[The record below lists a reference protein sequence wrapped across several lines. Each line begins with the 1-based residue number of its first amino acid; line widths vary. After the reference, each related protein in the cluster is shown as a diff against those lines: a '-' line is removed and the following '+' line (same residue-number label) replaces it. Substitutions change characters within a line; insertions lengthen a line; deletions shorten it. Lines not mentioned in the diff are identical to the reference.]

1 MAKIL
6 YKLTFPNGKI
16 YVGQTVR
23 KMNIRLAQHRTAAAR
38 GSALPVH
45 CAWRKHGEPSV
56 SILGEYETKD
66 ELHAAEI
73 AAIASMNCLSPNGY
87 NLAYGGDTS
96 PATNPEVARKISESN
111 KGKAPSMSA
120 ESRKEMISAC
130 WQDPEYREKVGGALK
145 ARWADPEYK
154 AMMSAKRKAY
164 WERRKASGWT
174 MPEETKAKLAKRIVS
189 EETRA
194 KMSAAAKARKREPA
208 SPETRAKLSERTKA
222 AWRDSGLTARRIEAM
237 RAAKLKETESAA

>member
-96 PATNPEVARKISESN
+96 PAINPDVARKISESN

-120 ESRKEMISAC
+120 ENRKQMASGL
-130 WQDPEYREKVGGALK
+130 WQNEEYRAAQVAAQRAK
-145 ARWADPEYK
+145 WADPEYK
-154 AMMSAKRKAY
+154 DMMRAKRKAT
-164 WERRKASGWT
+164 WAKRQAAGWS
-174 MPEETKAKLAKRIVS
+174 MPEETRAKLRGRKRS

-194 KMSAAAKARKREPA
+194 KMSAAAKARKRVPA
-208 SPETRAKLSERTKA
+208 SPETRAKLSARTKD
-222 AWRDSGLTARRIEAM
+222 AWQNEELTARRIEAM
-237 RAAKLKETESAA
+237 RKAKETESAS

>member
-96 PATNPEVARKISESN
+96 PAINPEVARKISESN

-120 ESRKEMISAC
+120 ESRKEMISEL
-130 WQDPEYREKVGGALK
+130 WRNEEYRAAQTAAQRAK
-145 ARWADPEYK
+145 WADPEYK
-154 AMMSAKRKAY
+154 AKMSAKRKAY
-164 WERRKASGWT
+164 WERKKAEGWV
-174 MPEETKAKLAKRIVS
+174 MSEDHKAKLRGRKRS

-194 KMSAAAKARKREPA
+194 KMSVSAKLRGPRPEV
-208 SPETRAKLSERTKA
+208 SEETRAKLSARAKD
-222 AWRDSGLTARRIEAM
+222 AWQNEELTARRIEAM
-237 RAAKLKETESAA
+237 RKAKETESAS